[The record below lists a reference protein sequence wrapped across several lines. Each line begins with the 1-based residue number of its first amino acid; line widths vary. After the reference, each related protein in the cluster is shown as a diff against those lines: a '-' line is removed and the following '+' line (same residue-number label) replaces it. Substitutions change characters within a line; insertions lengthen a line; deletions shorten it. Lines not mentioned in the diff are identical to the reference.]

1 MLNTVSICSVTQ
13 WGLEVIVFLRK
24 GSVSHCQKH
33 LRDSDSKLWSSI
45 FWFALHQVFQSP
57 VNEQL
62 HQCCTALSLPITMG
76 HCKATKA
83 RPVHLTSVSQGDKAQ
98 CRPVKSPP
106 TNFISHYGMRHL
118 MSPLSSCSQMSSHD
132 NNLSSSETA
141 AYSLPKSHLFAFF

>member
-118 MSPLSSCSQMSSHD
+118 SPLSSCSQMSSHD
-132 NNLSSSETA
+132 NNLSSLETA
-141 AYSLPKSHLFAFF
+141 AYSLSKSHLFVFF